1 MGGYLM
7 ASIGLV
13 RRFWQE
19 QPTAVTLLSQQI
31 GTVVSVTD
39 KGFVFRTLF
48 RRCEEKKFVV
58 EKMDPEDPSGDELF
72 PWTWFSET
80 SRRLVTP
87 GVTLQLESRYEDS
100 VQYRGGVKEFGRNR
114 RKKCT
119 SCRIL
124 KP

>member
-1 MGGYLM
+1 M

-31 GTVVSVTD
+31 GTIVSVTD
-39 KGFVFRTLF
+39 EGFVFRTHF
-48 RRCEEKKFVV
+48 RRSEEKKFVV
-58 EKMDPEDPSGDELF
+58 EKVDPQDASGDELF

-80 SRRLVTP
+80 NRRLATP

-100 VQYRGGVKEFGRNR
+100 VRYRGGVKEFGRNR

-119 SCRIL
+119 SFRIL